1 MMKKLTISTVVL
13 MALAGLA
20 TSGAAFAKM
29 PPLSEEAQAAAAAA
43 KDKAAWS
50 DKVAAY
56 QLCVSQDKA
65 VAHYFKT
72 KKAGAKPTGDFPACA
87 NPGPY
92 VAAQAAAKVGVA
104 DAQPVAAAGKPAT
117 PPAKK

>member
-1 MMKKLTISTVVL
+1 MKKVTVAL
-13 MALAGLA
+13 MALAM
-20 TSGAAFAKM
+20 SGAVFAKL

-56 QLCVSQDKA
+56 QLCLAQDKTA
-65 VAHYFKT
+65 KHYFKT
-72 KKAGAKPTGDFPACA
+72 KNPGGKPSGEVPACA

-92 VAAQAAAKVGVA
+92 VPTQAATAQVGVA
-104 DAQPVAAAGKPAT
+104 DAKPVAAAGKPAA
-117 PPAKK
+117 PEAKK